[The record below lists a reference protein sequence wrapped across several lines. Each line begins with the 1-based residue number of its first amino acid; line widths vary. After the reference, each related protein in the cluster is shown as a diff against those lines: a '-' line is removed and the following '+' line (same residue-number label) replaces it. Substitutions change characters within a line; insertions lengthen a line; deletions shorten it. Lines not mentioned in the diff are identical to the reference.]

1 MHLLELMVKLAN
13 QLPYQN
19 SNELDQDIK
28 LAMQEGNSAYIKLR
42 MDGGKYHP
50 NERAVTTY

>member
-42 MDGGKYHP
+42 MDSGKYHP
-50 NERAVTTY
+50 NERAVTAY

>member
-50 NERAVTTY
+50 NERAVTAY